1 MTMPLS
7 IFSHFLLIGM
17 GGGWGGG
24 GGLGCVVASTSDF

>member
-24 GGLGCVVASTSDF
+24 GGNSVV